1 MELNVLNCKRCGRIF
16 RSENRRLICSVC
28 VKELEEKFDEVKEY
42 IYANSAATIVEVA
55 SETNVSV
62 EQIKN
67 WIREE
72 RLILTN
78 PAGAGINC
86 MKCGEVISTGKYCNK
101 CKLTMADE
109 LKGIY
114 KKKEVTPQIDKSKDE
129 KAKMRFF
136 DRN

>member
-16 RSENRRLICSVC
+16 RSDNRRVICPIC

-42 IYANSAATIVEVA
+42 IYANPASTIVEVA

-78 PAGAGINC
+78 PQGAGITC
-86 MKCGEVISTGKYCNK
+86 MKCGTVVSTGKYCNK
-101 CKLTMADE
+101 CKVTMAND
-109 LKGIY
+109 LQGMY
-114 KKKEVTPQIDKSKDE
+114 RKERQAPKAEPPKDE
-129 KAKMRFF
+129 KAKMRYF
-136 DRN
+136 DR